1 MDNLSQETDALTDWR
16 DDLKTN
22 FLHNAP
28 ELQDG
33 KKKKRKSKH
42 TNAFSVTVFMTIK
55 PLIVVLNV
63 KRFLLRFNM

>member
-33 KKKKRKSKH
+33 KKKKNKVKTYKCIFCH
-42 TNAFSVTVFMTIK
+42 CLYDNQTIDRCFK
-55 PLIVVLNV
+55 CKAIST
-63 KRFLLRFNM
+63 